1 VLFTMNNCNL
11 SAMCSIYASQDDL
24 LELKDEPLVSKQT
37 SPEYGKYE
45 YLKFISTEHEHNND
59 SFDTNVKLRK

>member
-1 VLFTMNNCNL
+1 
-11 SAMCSIYASQDDL
+11 MCSIYASQDDL